1 MKKETLTMEK
11 IKSDLKLVKKM
22 RVAEVAVYIV
32 GSVLIGI
39 MVLLFLFS
47 SMADELGNIKY
58 SFGVYFLLLLLLLI
72 GDCVNCLC
80 LRAQCK
86 RLSISGNF
94 VIKKDALKKKTFW
107 GPGRWKYN
115 TTYIFKF
122 CKFGTYEFS
131 GSPET
136 WENVYNGTV
145 IDGLY
150 RTLEPGDLFY
160 LVCNKR
166 GKLLV
171 PYPAKLFELSE
182 VEG

>member
-11 IKSDLKLVKKM
+11 IKSDLKLVKKL

-47 SMADELGNIKY
+47 SMADELGNIRY
-58 SFGVYFLLLLLLLI
+58 SFGVYFLLLKLLLI
-72 GDCVNCLC
+72 GDFVNSLC

-86 RLSISGNF
+86 RLAISGNF
-94 VIKKDALKKKTFW
+94 VIKKGALKEKTFW
-107 GPGRWKYN
+107 GRYN

-122 CKFGTYEFS
+122 CKFGAYEFS

-145 IDGLY
+145 INGLY
-150 RTLEPGDLFY
+150 RTTEPGDLFY

-166 GKLLV
+166 GKLLIA
-171 PYPAKLFELSE
+171 YPTKLFEFPE
-182 VEG
+182 AEG

>member
-47 SMADELGNIKY
+47 SMADELGNIRY

-86 RLSISGNF
+86 RLAISGNF
-94 VIKKDALKKKTFW
+94 VIKKGALKEKTSR
-107 GPGRWKYN
+107 GCYN
-115 TTYIFKF
+115 TTYVFRF
-122 CKFGTYEFS
+122 CKFGAYEFS

-136 WENVYNGTV
+136 WENIYNGIT
-145 IDGLY
+145 INGLY
-150 RTLEPGDLFY
+150 RTSEPGDLFY